1 MKVIKFLLK
10 ELIYCTIIFLIVSSI
25 SYESRIPLSLVIIF
39 VMNVLWFVMFLYR
52 RYCHHLEVKKADTNS
67 NSSSNSSNS
76 SNDDLPFWVY
86 LGLIDNGGCH
96 HGGPGHGHGPDHHA
110 H

>member
-10 ELIYCTIIFLIVSSI
+10 ELVYCAIMFLIASSI
-25 SYESRIPLSLVIIF
+25 SYESRIPLSLIIIF

-52 RYCHHLEVKKADTNS
+52 KYRHHLEVKKADTNT
-67 NSSSNSSNS
+67 NTSSNSSNS

-86 LGLIDNGGCH
+86 LGLIDKGGCH
-96 HGGPGHGHGPDHHA
+96 HGGPCHGPGPDHHD